1 MLYSTGCTGVTGRT
15 LADSMKTI
23 PIQKVVVSEDR
34 QRRSFDEKTLTELTN
49 SIASEIGLLQPIVL
63 RNDQLTLVAGER
75 RIRAIANIKGDY
87 QHDGETITSGFIP
100 FVTVDELSAEQL
112 HEAELAENAIRVN
125 LSWQERARAIAELHE
140 FRVEQRG
147 LYDRSTGEG
156 QSIKATATEVLGHEA
171 LGTPAQEVADAIL
184 LTEFLNDPLVAAA
197 PDIKTAKKAIREDLA
212 NRERLKRAK
221 HFDGAKTKHTLILG
235 SAYDADLQAGR
246 YHTILTDPP
255 YGIGADKK
263 DTFDADTHEYD
274 DSIDAFRRI
283 AAWLPK
289 ASYDLAAGQAH
300 LYCFCDIRRFTELFV
315 EFELSGW
322 DVWPRPIIWD
332 KGNTGSYGDIE
343 HGPRSC
349 YEAILFAN
357 KGRRRVNAGYRD
369 VINITQR
376 TNSKHPA
383 GKPVELYTELL
394 KRSTLP
400 GDFVIDFFAGS
411 GPIFPAAEQQKVYAT
426 GIELNEKYHAMCV
439 ERLEEMK

>member
-1 MLYSTGCTGVTGRT
+1 
-15 LADSMKTI
+15 MKTI
-23 PIQKVVVSEDR
+23 PIQKVVVSKER
-34 QRRSFDEKTLTELTN
+34 HRRNFDKKKLQELQS
-49 SIASEIGLLQPIVL
+49 SISSEIGLLQPIVL
-63 RNDQLTLVAGER
+63 QNDELTLLAGER
-75 RIRAIANIKGDY
+75 RLRAITDLDKEY
-87 QHDGETITSGFIP
+87 KHDGETIASGFIP
-100 FVTVDELSAEQL
+100 FVTVDELSVQQL

-140 FRVEQRG
+140 FRVGQRG

-156 QSIKATATEVLGHEA
+156 QTIKATATEVLGHEA

-184 LTEFLNDPLVAAA
+184 LTEFLDDPLVAAA

-212 NRERLKRAK
+212 NRERLRRAK
-221 HFDGAKTKHTLILG
+221 DFDSSATKHTLILG
-235 SAYDADLQAGR
+235 STYDVPIETGK

-255 YGIGADKK
+255 YGIDADKK

-274 DSIDAFRRI
+274 DSIEAFREVI
-283 AAWLPK
+283 GWLPK
-289 ASYDLAAGQAH
+289 QSFRAAAGQAH

-357 KGRRRVNAGYRD
+357 KGRRRVTAGYRD
-369 VINITQR
+369 VINITQK
-376 TNSKHPA
+376 TNNKHPA
-383 GKPVELYTELL
+383 GKPVELYSELL
-394 KRSTLP
+394 KRSALP
-400 GDFVIDFFAGS
+400 GDSVIDFFCGS
-411 GPIFPAAEQQKVYAT
+411 GPIFPAAEEQKVFAT
-426 GIELNEKYHAMCV
+426 GIENNPKYHAMSV
-439 ERLEEMK
+439 ERLENMK

>member
-1 MLYSTGCTGVTGRT
+1 MR
-15 LADSMKTI
+15 TI

-34 QRRSFDEKTLTELTN
+34 QRRDFDKETLKELTD

-75 RIRAIANIKGDY
+75 RLRAVTQLEGDY
-87 QHDGETITSGFIP
+87 KHDGEDITAGFIP

-112 HEAELAENAIRVN
+112 HEAELAENAIRVD
-125 LSWQERARAIAELHE
+125 LSWQERARAIAALHE

-184 LTEFLNDPLVAAA
+184 LTEFLDDPLVAAA

-221 HFDGAKTKHTLILG
+221 HFDSATTKHRLILG
-235 SAYDADLQAGR
+235 SAFDVELETGK

-255 YGIGADKK
+255 YGIDAHKT
-263 DTFDADTHEYD
+263 DTFDADSHEYD

-283 AAWLPK
+283 AGWLPK
-289 ASYDLAAGQAH
+289 TSFRLAAAQAH

-322 DVWPRPIIWD
+322 DVWPRPLIWD

-357 KGRRRVNAGYRD
+357 KGRRRVTAGYRD
-369 VINITQR
+369 VINITQK

-383 GKPVELYTELL
+383 GKPVELYSELL
-394 KRSTLP
+394 KRSALP
-400 GDFVIDFFAGS
+400 GDHVIDFFAGS
-411 GPIFPAAEQQKVYAT
+411 GPIFPAAEEQKVFAT
-426 GIELNEKYHAMCV
+426 GIELHEKYHAMCV
-439 ERLEEMK
+439 ERLEELK

>member
-1 MLYSTGCTGVTGRT
+1 
-15 LADSMKTI
+15 
-23 PIQKVVVSEDR
+23 
-34 QRRSFDEKTLTELTN
+34 LTD

-63 RNDQLTLVAGER
+63 QNDQLTLVAGER
-75 RIRAIANIKGDY
+75 RLRAVTQLEGVYK
-87 QHDGETITSGFIP
+87 HDGEDIDSGFIP

-125 LSWQERARAIAELHE
+125 LSWQERARAIAALHS
-140 FRVEQRG
+140 FRVDQRG
-147 LYDRSTGEG
+147 VYDRSSGEG
-156 QSIKATATEVLGHEA
+156 QSIKATATEILGHEA
-171 LGTPAQEVADAIL
+171 LGTPAAEVADAIL
-184 LTEFLNDPLVAAA
+184 LSEFLDDPLVAAA

-221 HFDGAKTKHTLILG
+221 VFDGATTKHRLILG
-235 SAYDADLQAGR
+235 SAYDVQLETGK

-255 YGIGADKK
+255 YGIDAHKT
-263 DTFDADTHEYD
+263 DTFDADSHEYD
-274 DSIDAFRRI
+274 DSLENFRAIVR
-283 AAWLPK
+283 WLPIHSFK
-289 ASYDLAAGQAH
+289 LAAEQAH

-357 KGRRRVNAGYRD
+357 KGRRRVTAGYRD
-369 VINITQR
+369 VINITQK

-383 GKPVELYTELL
+383 GKPVELYSELL

-400 GDFVIDFFAGS
+400 GDHVLDFFAGS
-411 GPIFPAAEQQKVYAT
+411 GPIFPAAEEQKVFAT

-439 ERLEEMK
+439 ERLEEIK